1 MIDPLEG
8 RFFQTFIAVLEEKSF
23 SRAAD
28 KLGYVQSTITTHI
41 QLLEK
46 ICGQRLFHR
55 LPREVKP
62 TEAGITFSKYAYQYI
77 YLSNC
82 ILENMDALDQPH
94 GTVRVKMQESFFLTR
109 MLPFMQRYIK
119 ECPEVKLRVEAGF
132 YQDILDGV
140 LDFAVDFGIVPQN
153 PDRHDILFYP
163 LIEEN
168 IVFTASPKL
177 AQEVKDLGVQ
187 VLNGEISISGG
198 TSCLYHTKA
207 SEVLKKSGVQV
218 KDALELAS
226 LEMIKQIVSCGRSF
240 ALLPEIAIKKELKLG
255 KLKVLPFIPKM
266 NFTHGLIVHKD
277 RELTFTAKCF
287 QSQLIDFFSNE
298 EKT

>member
-8 RFFQTFIAVLEEKSF
+8 RFFQAFIAVLEEKSF
-23 SRAAD
+23 SRAAG

-62 TEAGITFSKYAYQYI
+62 TEAGIRFSKYAYQYI
-77 YLSNC
+77 HLSNC
-82 ILENMDALDQPH
+82 IQESMDALDQPN
-94 GTVRVKMQESFFLTR
+94 GTVRVRMQESFFLTR
-109 MLPFMQRYIK
+109 ILPFMQQYLK
-119 ECPEVKLRVEAGF
+119 EWPNVKLRVEAGF
-132 YQDILDGV
+132 HQDILDGV

-153 PDRHDILFYP
+153 PDRHEILFYP

-168 IVFTASPKL
+168 IVFAASLGL
-177 AQEVKDLGVQ
+177 AQKVKDLGIQ
-187 VLNGEISISGG
+187 VLNEKIFISGG

-207 SEVLKKSGVQV
+207 SDVLKNSGVQV

-226 LEMIKQIVSCGRSF
+226 LEMIKQIVSCGKSF
-240 ALLPEIAIKKELKLG
+240 ALIPEIAIKNELESGELM
-255 KLKVLPFIPKM
+255 VLPFSPKM

-277 RELTFTAKCF
+277 RGLTFTAKCF

-298 EKT
+298 EKC